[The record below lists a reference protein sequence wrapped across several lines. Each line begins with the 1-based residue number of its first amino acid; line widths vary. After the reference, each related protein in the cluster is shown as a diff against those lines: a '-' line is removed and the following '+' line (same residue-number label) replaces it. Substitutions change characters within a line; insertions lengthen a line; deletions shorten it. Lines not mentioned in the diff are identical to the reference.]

1 MKCLTCF
8 LIIIALSSSAQ
19 EKKIYES
26 DVLKGVTTAKTV
38 TPTEKICFDKR
49 FTFVNKSGARSFEGC
64 FMVNTKLGIT
74 GATPISTEGMP
85 DCDLNINEKKFH
97 FMVFGMKGNEYTYFS
112 RLEKKKQAEEGEL
125 KHYVRTGNTHR
136 NPLANVLEAKM
147 LYNKQR
153 SQEFCDGKYKAW
165 EYRSAD
171 EKDILYLYGKEY
183 PGDMMA
189 YAYLGNYGL
198 GYLKT
203 NKGNY
208 FIMKNTHGQTSFTV
222 TEIEDRESSV
232 VCFDPSLFEVYEE
245 THVVKALEETEKK
258 EQELD
263 RALAKQED
271 KMLNSNSPCAV
282 KKYELL
288 QYKKQEEQKKKA
300 LLEKMKDQTLT
311 YSNQATINSIAKE
324 YSFIEGIKMERR
336 QTEYDLCVLKTD
348 LEKGRFKSGSP
359 NYAKAQ
365 EKISCWEQRVDEYKK
380 FEDDIKAIEERNRN
394 DIPKAIREKG
404 EYYKNHVHHRIGE
417 LRCR

>member
-1 MKCLTCF
+1 MAF
-8 LIIIALSSSAQ
+8 IAAAQ

-26 DVLKGVTTAKTV
+26 DVLRGATTAKTV
-38 TPTEKICFDKR
+38 TPAEKLCFDKR
-49 FTFVNKSGARSFEGC
+49 FTFVNKTGARSFEGC

-74 GATPISTEGMP
+74 GALPINTTEAP
-85 DCDLNINEKKFH
+85 DCDLNIDEKKFH
-97 FMVFGMKGNEYTYFS
+97 FMVFGMKGNEYAYFN

-125 KHYVRTGNTHR
+125 KHYVRTGNTHK
-136 NPLANVLEAKM
+136 NPMANVLEAKL

-171 EKDILYLYGKEY
+171 EKDILYLYGKDY
-183 PGDMMA
+183 PGEMAA

-203 NKGNY
+203 SKGNY
-208 FIMKNTHGQTSFTV
+208 FILKNTHGQTSFTI
-222 TEIEDRESSV
+222 TAIEDLETAV
-232 VCFDPSLFEVYEE
+232 VCFDPSIFEVYEE

-263 RALAKQED
+263 RELAKQEE
-271 KMLNSNSPCAV
+271 KMLHRNTPCGV

-300 LLEKMKDQTLT
+300 LLEKMKDRTLI
-311 YSNQATINSIAKE
+311 YSNPQTIQEIAKE
-324 YSFIEGIKMERR
+324 YSYIEGIKMERR
-336 QTEYDLCVLKTD
+336 QTEYDLCILKTD
-348 LEKGRFKSGSP
+348 LENGRFKPGSE
-359 NYAKAQ
+359 NYSKAR
-365 EKISCWEQRVDEYKK
+365 EKISCWEQRIDEYKK
-380 FEDDIKAIEERNRN
+380 FEEDIKAIEDRNRN
-394 DIPKAIREKG
+394 DISKAIQEKG

>member
-74 GATPISTEGMP
+74 GATPISTEGTP

-97 FMVFGMKGNEYTYFS
+97 FMVFGIKGNEYTYFS